1 MESQL
6 SQPSRNLPAVTPAE
20 VLDISPESLEI
31 ANCYLQSQDIV
42 KVADLLDVPVA
53 LVSQTLARKEVK
65 SYVDGVFMNLGF
77 NNQFKMRAAM
87 DAILSKKFQDME
99 EADVGSSKDILE
111 IMALSH
117 KMSMEYLAAQ
127 MALEKVQ
134 GNVKNQVNVQ
144 INENGSDGTKYGSL
158 IQKLIN
164 LDAK

>member
-1 MESQL
+1 M

-144 INENGSDGTKYGSL
+144 INENGSDGTKYGTL

>member
-1 MESQL
+1 M

-20 VLDISPESLEI
+20 VLDISPEFLEI

>member
-1 MESQL
+1 
-6 SQPSRNLPAVTPAE
+6 
-20 VLDISPESLEI
+20 
-31 ANCYLQSQDIV
+31 
-42 KVADLLDVPVA
+42 
-53 LVSQTLARKEVK
+53 
-65 SYVDGVFMNLGF
+65 
-77 NNQFKMRAAM
+77 MRAAM

-134 GNVKNQVNVQ
+134 GANVKNQVNVQ
-144 INENGSDGTKYGSL
+144 INENGSDGTKYGTL

>member
-1 MESQL
+1 M

>member
-1 MESQL
+1 M

-31 ANCYLQSQDIV
+31 ANCYLQNQDIV
-42 KVADLLDVPVA
+42 AVAELLDVPVA
-53 LVSQTLARKEVK
+53 LVTQTLARREVK
-65 SYVDGVFMNLGF
+65 SYVDNVFMNLGY

-87 DAILSKKFQDME
+87 DAILKKKFQDME
-99 EADVGSSKDILE
+99 EAEVGSSKDILE

-127 MALEKVQ
+127 MALEKAQ
-134 GNVKNQVNVQ
+134 SANNVKNQVNVQ
-144 INENGSDGTKYGSL
+144 INDTGSDGTKYGSL

>member
-1 MESQL
+1 
-6 SQPSRNLPAVTPAE
+6 
-20 VLDISPESLEI
+20 
-31 ANCYLQSQDIV
+31 
-42 KVADLLDVPVA
+42 
-53 LVSQTLARKEVK
+53 
-65 SYVDGVFMNLGF
+65 
-77 NNQFKMRAAM
+77 MRAAM

>member
-1 MESQL
+1 L
-6 SQPSRNLPAVTPAE
+6 SQPSRNLATHTPAE

-87 DAILSKKFQDME
+87 DAILSKKFRDME
-99 EADVGSSKDILE
+99 EAEVGSSKDILE

-134 GNVKNQVNVQ
+134 SANVKNQVNVQ
-144 INENGSDGTKYGSL
+144 INENGSDGTKYGTL

>member
-1 MESQL
+1 M
-6 SQPSRNLPAVTPAE
+6 A
-20 VLDISPESLEI
+20 
-31 ANCYLQSQDIV
+31 
-42 KVADLLDVPVA
+42 
-53 LVSQTLARKEVK
+53 
-65 SYVDGVFMNLGF
+65 
-77 NNQFKMRAAM
+77 
-87 DAILSKKFQDME
+87 AILSKKFQDME
-99 EADVGSSKDILE
+99 ESDVGSSKDIRE